1 MAEKNYFYTFPF
13 EDKKYTD
20 EQYETL
26 EQEFDWT
33 PNGAGEYTA
42 GIFLTGWYDAFYF
55 IQYGEHA
62 KQYVANL
69 DVRHCSPY
77 VDYMPESN
85 PHNDCRDAFRHAYWN
100 ALMGRHSESDA
111 KQAGDGHERT
121 YPGPY
126 KETYMDLY
134 NNKVGRAI
142 GAANA
147 NKTHQEIAKL
157 VAQALEEGRLITS
170 TESVPDPSSPES
182 VSESESSTKSVP
194 EPE

>member
-1 MAEKNYFYTFPF
+1 MDKKDYFYTFPF
-13 EDKKYTD
+13 EATDYTS

-26 EQEFDWT
+26 KQEFDWV
-33 PNGAGEYTA
+33 PHGAGEYTA

-55 IQYGEHA
+55 RQYGKHA
-62 KQYVANL
+62 RQYVANL
-69 DVRHCSPY
+69 NVRHCSPD
-77 VDYMPESN
+77 VDYNPKSN
-85 PHNDCRDAFRHAYWN
+85 AHNDCRDAFRHAYWN

-121 YPGPY
+121 VVGPY

-134 NNKVGRAI
+134 NNKIGREI

-147 NKTHQEIAKL
+147 NKTHEEIAAL

-170 TESVPDPSSPES
+170 TKSIPDPSNPE
-182 VSESESSTKSVP
+182 SVP